1 MNRILKTP
9 ERVSRGTLSVLIV
22 DDLQITEINN
32 RIFEKNTVTD
42 VISLQYEPLPGE
54 DNLFSGEVFVNIQRA
69 VEQSSAYLK
78 WSPSKEFALYI
89 AHGCDHLAGA
99 EDSTE
104 AGKKQMRRREIR
116 WLKEAEKDK
125 LIENLLQ

>member
-54 DNLFSGEVFVNIQRA
+54 DNLFSGEVFVSIQRA